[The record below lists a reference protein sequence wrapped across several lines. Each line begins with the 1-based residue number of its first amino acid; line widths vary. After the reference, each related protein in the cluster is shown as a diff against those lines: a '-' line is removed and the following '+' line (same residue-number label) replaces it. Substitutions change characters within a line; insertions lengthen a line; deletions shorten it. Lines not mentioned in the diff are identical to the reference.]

1 MAAPTTTNEV
11 TVRRLSEVLV
21 GSDGNGGIKKAVD
34 DKIAAAIN
42 ALDVTSTGG
51 AAKYI
56 SAISET
62 NGKISATATNMDTT
76 PTASS
81 TNAVTSG
88 GVKSALDGKASST
101 HTHGNITNGGA
112 LQTTDITVASGDKL
126 VVTDSSDSSKIARAS
141 VSFDG
146 STTTTALTPK
156 GTFESF
162 AKAADITSAIQALD
176 VSSVGGAGKYISAIS
191 ETDGKI
197 SATATAMDTTPT
209 ASSTNAVTSG
219 GVKAALDGKA
229 SSTHAHG
236 NITNAGAL
244 QTTDVTIANGD
255 KLVITDASDSHKVAR
270 ASIAFDGSTTS
281 QVLTKKGTFAAV
293 SDIISADYRSIP
305 QDVSKGSNL
314 VVNGSCRMASNYNF
328 SSTTYIPTIC
338 NNGSAG
344 SFGFDGTTTSD
355 EYISVDFNK
364 RILFSCDIKN
374 LVEQP
379 SGCWHRIYVN
389 EYDIDKFS
397 IVGQMVLYGS
407 GTLTTLA
414 EDLNPGDTTV
424 HITDAS
430 NANWQSTTTY
440 HKGLIFWNYANSY
453 GYVYPP
459 ETYSRNVYPYSD
471 SSSLWDNGGV
481 NASTGIITL
490 KTAWSGPTIPAGT
503 KVSRRSSSG
512 YPYPAQINTGDT
524 NWHTISGY
532 MEGVC
537 SAGENVRGSGKFSC
551 GTAFIRV
558 GMLPTTLSNTDS
570 TTGKRAVFTNFYVY
584 ELPVLSSRAIQD
596 ANGNDIAS
604 TYVRK
609 LTELSGSTISETTIF
624 AVNGSSDGFKL
635 TYASPSVD
643 HAETKLYTV
652 DDATS
657 TLSFG
662 NKVGSTYKE
671 AILISNGSATV
682 TGSLSGNATTATT
695 ATNANIA
702 KTTDTTNGDKL
713 QIGTG
718 TAVNVTNAKH
728 AASADSATSATNV
741 ALIGSVKTTSTTNG
755 DTIQFQAGSGTA
767 GTVTIINAKHAASAD
782 SATSATTATNYN
794 TSSGTI
800 KTALDGKASSDHVHG
815 NITNAGTI
823 TADTAI
829 ANGTKIATVGTD
841 NKVSRSPISFD
852 GSTTTTALTPK
863 GTFEAF
869 AKSGDITSAINA
881 LDVSSVGGDG
891 KYISAI
897 SEQDGK
903 ISATATTMD
912 SAPTASSTNAVT
924 SGGIKT
930 ALDAKTDRIVWD
942 AVTKGQTW
950 SRIYKATPTINN
962 TVGCS
967 GVLSIAATRT
977 GVVYNITFLITS
989 SHAGSNNV
997 NIIELASCKYS
1008 TVRVRAVASGRGDY
1022 YLELYDTSNSI
1033 AAGTA
1038 QTWNCRYIPVL
1049 EATVT
1054 TYTAFTDGTTIPS
1067 GYSAVNDFT
1076 TTIGSS
1082 AAAIKNITRSGTTFT
1097 ATRQDGST
1105 FTFTQQDSN
1114 TDTLVKATAKT
1125 DNVNYKILATASA
1138 SPTSGNATEAVYD
1151 TDITLNPST
1160 NTISASISGN
1170 AATATSA
1177 GKLTTARKTYVTL
1190 GTASTT
1196 TTRDW
1201 SGDTTI
1207 PVSGTL
1213 AIANG
1218 GTGASDASGART
1230 NLSVYSKSEV
1240 DSMLGGRIVIVA
1252 SLPSTGSPGVIY
1264 YVGPTGSGGDQ
1275 YDEYIWD
1282 TTSSSFVKVGEHSI
1296 DLTDYVNTLTAAGSG
1311 SVVTGLS
1318 KSGNTITW
1326 TKGNISLDNLSTWAS
1341 TSDVTV
1347 SSKSYH
1353 TYWPIAPT
1361 SSNQVYGVSITDGK
1375 LYQIYNNKGTY
1386 TVRSYDQDNNT
1397 TYTNEK
1403 LGQGYGTCTT
1413 AETTAAK
1420 VVALTDYVLVKGGIV
1435 AVKFTNG
1442 LCASATLN
1450 VNSQGAKT
1458 IYIHGAAATATTAK
1472 EVKALDVAYFMYD
1485 GTYYQF
1491 LGTDRLY
1498 KDAITGLSIS
1508 GKTITYTKADGSTGT
1523 LTTQDTTY
1531 TFDGTYN
1538 ASTNKAATVS
1548 TVTNK
1553 IAALDVSDI
1562 SGFGAGKTLATLTE
1576 TDGKIAATFQNI
1588 SITKS
1593 QVSDFPTSMTPTSHT
1608 HGNIAN
1614 GGTLTDTAAAAA
1626 GNDYVVIRDADNS
1639 KIQTSTIKGTDVAD
1653 AVNKKH
1659 GHSTLTLSTTAQAYD
1674 GTHTLALPST
1684 DPYTSAR
1691 TPTSHTHGNIT
1702 NAGAIGTTSGYAV
1715 YTTTNGV
1722 LTAGTLA
1729 TSDPTASGNTLSFID
1744 TISQDAK
1751 GKITATKKSVTID
1764 TALSST
1770 STNPV
1775 QNKVINTA
1783 LAGKQ
1788 NTLTEM
1794 TETEVDDL
1802 LASLT

>member
-21 GSDGNGGIKKAVD
+21 GSDGNGGIKKAVE
-34 DKIAAAIN
+34 DKITAAVN
-42 ALDVTSTGG
+42 ALDVAEVGG
-51 AAKYI
+51 DGKYI
-56 SAISET
+56 KKIKEVD
-62 NGKISATATNMDTT
+62 GKITATVEDMDTT

-81 TNAVTSG
+81 VKAVTSG
-88 GVKSALDGKASST
+88 GVKTALDGKASST
-101 HTHGNITNGGA
+101 HTHGRLTN
-112 LQTTDITVASGDKL
+112 
-126 VVTDSSDSSKIARAS
+126 
-141 VSFDG
+141 
-146 STTTTALTPK
+146 
-156 GTFESF
+156 
-162 AKAADITSAIQALD
+162 
-176 VSSVGGAGKYISAIS
+176 
-191 ETDGKI
+191 DGKL
-197 SATATAMDTTPT
+197 
-209 ASSTNAVTSG
+209 TNSPFA
-219 GVKAALDGKA
+219 
-229 SSTHAHG
+229 
-236 NITNAGAL
+236 IE
-244 QTTDVTIANGD
+244 NGD
-255 KLVITDASDSHKVAR
+255 CLVITDNSGS
-270 ASIAFDGSTTS
+270 SQIAKSAITFDASTTS
-281 QVLTKKGTFAAV
+281 QVLTKKGTFENA
-293 SDIISADYRSIP
+293 SDIIAGDFRSIP
-305 QDVSKGSNL
+305 QDVSKGANL
-314 VVNGSCRMASNYNF
+314 VVNGSGRMASNYNF
-328 SSTTYIPTIC
+328 SGTTYLPTIC

-344 SFGFDGTTTSD
+344 SFGFNGQVACN
-355 EYISVDFNK
+355 EYISVDFNQ
-364 RILFSCDIKN
+364 RIFFTCDIKN
-374 LVEQP
+374 LVTQP

-389 EYDIDKFS
+389 EYDIDKLS
-397 IVGQMVLYGS
+397 IVGQMVLYGG

-430 NANWQSTTTY
+430 HANWQSTTTH
-440 HKGLIFWNYANSY
+440 HKGLIFWNYTNSY
-453 GYVYPP
+453 GYLYPP

-471 SSSLWDNGGV
+471 SQSLWANGGV

-490 KTAWSGPTIPAGT
+490 SAAWTGPAIPAGT
-503 KVSRRSSSG
+503 KVSRRSSG
-512 YPYPAQINTGDT
+512 ANFPYPASLAVTDT
-524 NWHTISGY
+524 EWHTLAGY
-532 MEGVC
+532 MKGVC
-537 SAGENVRGSGKFSC
+537 AAGENARGTGKFSC
-551 GTAFIRV
+551 GTAFIKV
-558 GMLPTTLSNTDS
+558 GMYPSSLNNTD
-570 TTGKRAVFTNFYVY
+570 TTTNKRAVFTNFLVY
-584 ELPVLSSRAIQD
+584 ELPSLSENALNDYDGNAINTTYLKKATTISGTTIAETNVLTI
-596 ANGNDIAS
+596 N
-604 TYVRK
+604 
-609 LTELSGSTISETTIF
+609 GST
-624 AVNGSSDGFKL
+624 DGFKL
-635 TYASPSVD
+635 TYASPSSD
-643 HAETKLYTV
+643 HAVTKMYTI
-652 DDATS
+652 DDDTS
-657 TLSFG
+657 TLSLG
-662 NKVGSTYKE
+662 NMVGSTYKE

-695 ATNANIA
+695 ATNANIT

-713 QIGTG
+713 QIGSG
-718 TAVNVTNAKH
+718 TAVNVTNSKH

-741 ALIGSVKTTSTTNG
+741 ALVGSVKTTSTTNG

-767 GTVTIINAKHAASAD
+767 GTVTIVNAKHAASAD
-782 SATSATTATNYN
+782 SATSATTASNYA
-794 TSSGTI
+794 SSGTI
-800 KTALDGKASSDHVHG
+800 KTALDGKAASDHVHG

-852 GSTTTTALTPK
+852 GSTTTKALTPK

-869 AKSGDITSAINA
+869 AKSGDITSAIQA
-881 LDVSSVGGDG
+881 LDVSSVGGAG

-903 ISATATTMD
+903 ISATATSMD
-912 SAPTASSTNAVT
+912 TAPTDSSTNAVT

-930 ALDAKTDRIVWD
+930 ALDAKNDRIVWD

-950 SRIYKATPTINN
+950 SRIYRATPTIN

-967 GVLSIAATRT
+967 GMLSISATR
-977 GVVYNITFLITS
+977 GSVVCNITFLITS
-989 SHAGSNNV
+989 SHAGSNYV
-997 NIIELASCKYS
+997 NIIELASCNYS
-1008 TVRVRAVASGRGDY
+1008 AVRVRAVSSSSGDY
-1022 YLELYDTSNSI
+1022 YLELYDTSQSI
-1033 AAGTA
+1033 AAGTT
-1038 QTWNCRYIPVL
+1038 QTWHCRYIPVL

-1125 DNVNYKILATASA
+1125 DDVNYKILATASA

-1160 NTISASISGN
+1160 NTIAANVSGN

-1177 GKLTTARKTYVTL
+1177 GKLTTARKAYVTL
-1190 GTASTT
+1190 GTASTST
-1196 TTRDW
+1196 TVDW

-1207 PVSGTL
+1207 PVNGTL

-1218 GTGASDASGART
+1218 GTGATTAANART

-1240 DSMLGGRIVIVA
+1240 DSMLGGRIEIVA
-1252 SLPSTGSPGVIY
+1252 ILPSTGSPGVIY

-1275 YDEYIWD
+1275 YDEYIW
-1282 TTSSSFVKVGEHSI
+1282 SGSAFIKVGEHSI
-1296 DLTDYVNTLTAAGSG
+1296 DLSNYVNTLTKSGSG
-1311 SVVTGLS
+1311 SVVTNIS

-1326 TKGNISLDNLSTWAS
+1326 TQGNISLDNLSTWAS

-1403 LGQGYGTCTT
+1403 LGQGYATCTT
-1413 AETTAAK
+1413 EEATAAK
-1420 VVALTDYVLVKGGIV
+1420 VASLTDYVLVKGGIV

-1450 VNSQGAKT
+1450 VNSKGAKT

-1485 GTYYQF
+1485 GSYYQF
-1491 LGTDRLY
+1491 LGTDRVF
-1498 KDAITGLSIS
+1498 KEAITGLSIS
-1508 GKTITYTKADGSTGT
+1508 GKTITYTKADGSTST
-1523 LTTQDTTY
+1523 INTQDTTY
-1531 TFDGTYN
+1531 EFDGTYN

-1548 TVTNK
+1548 TVTSK
-1553 IAALDVSDI
+1553 INALDVSDI

-1593 QVSDFPTSMTPTSHT
+1593 QVSDFPTSMTPTSHASSAT
-1608 HGNIAN
+1608 TYGV
-1614 GGTLTDTAAAAA
+1614 G
-1626 GNDYVVIRDADNS
+1626 
-1639 KIQTSTIKGTDVAD
+1639 
-1653 AVNKKH
+1653 
-1659 GHSTLTLSTTAQAYD
+1659 TTANYGHVKLATGDMNGAAHAD
-1674 GTHTLALPST
+1674 GVAVSKN
-1684 DPYTSAR
+1684 
-1691 TPTSHTHGNIT
+1691 HTH
-1702 NAGAIGTTSGYAV
+1702 
-1715 YTTTNGV
+1715 
-1722 LTAGTLA
+1722 
-1729 TSDPTASGNTLSFID
+1729 
-1744 TISQDAK
+1744 SQYQ
-1751 GKITATKKSVTID
+1751 TV
-1764 TALSST
+1764 
-1770 STNPV
+1770 
-1775 QNKVINTA
+1775 
-1783 LAGKQ
+1783 
-1788 NTLTEM
+1788 LTEM

-1802 LASLT
+1802 LAVLT